1 VGTDVTF
8 GWFLPTYG
16 DSRTVG
22 DPATFMAP
30 SNEVFLRVASA
41 AERAGFEYLLVPV
54 ATECWEAWITTAVM
68 AGQTSR
74 IKMLVAARPGLIQP
88 TLMAKMIATFD
99 QLTGGRVCI
108 NLIAGGGEAEL
119 AADGVYLDHNE
130 RYEVMDET
138 VTLMKQAWAAKTPF
152 DWKGRHFEVRGAL
165 VRPRPLQQ
173 PHPPFYIGGISP
185 AAVDVGAKH
194 ADVYLFWGNTTE
206 QIRADIA
213 AVADRAAAHG
223 RGGSLRYGMR
233 LQVLVRED
241 AAQARRDAEAL
252 IANATAGAR
261 QRRMGPQMGA
271 QSHADGRMRRFAVEA
286 EEDGWWIGPHL
297 WAGITTVRHGAGVMV
312 VGDPEQ
318 VAETLQG
325 YVDLGC
331 TTFCMSGYPHDEEA
345 ERFGALVMP
354 FFR

>member
-1 VGTDVTF
+1 VAPVTF

-16 DSRTVG
+16 DSRTLG
-22 DPATFMAP
+22 DPATFTAP
-30 SNEVFLRVASA
+30 SHDVFLRVALA
-41 AERAGFEYLLVPV
+41 AEQAGFEYLLVPV
-54 ATECWEAWITTAVM
+54 ATECWEAWVTTAVM
-68 AGQTSR
+68 AGQTST

-108 NLIAGGGEAEL
+108 NLIAGGGEAEM
-119 AADGVYLDHNE
+119 AADGVYLDHDE

-138 VTLMKQAWAAKTPF
+138 VTLMKAAWAARTPF
-152 DWKGRHFEVRGAL
+152 DWEGRHFKVEGAL
-165 VRPRPLQQ
+165 VRPQPLQQ

-194 ADVYLFWGNTTE
+194 ADVYLFWGNTVDQVRT
-206 QIRADIA
+206 DVA
-213 AVADRAAAHG
+213 AVAERAEAHG
-223 RGGSLRYGMR
+223 RDGTLRYGMR

-241 AAQARRDAEAL
+241 EQQARRDAEAL
-252 IANATAGAR
+252 IAKATAGAR
-261 QRRMGPQMGA
+261 QRRMGATMGA
-271 QSHADGRMRRFAVEA
+271 QSHADARMRRFA
-286 EEDGWWIGPHL
+286 EDAAGDDWWIGPHL

-312 VGDPEQ
+312 VGNPEQ

-325 YVDLGC
+325 YVDVGC
-331 TTFCMSGYPHDEEA
+331 TTFCLSGYPHDEEA

-354 FFR
+354 LFR